1 MRKKKI
7 TSKISRP
14 KELRNISSKNLKVI
28 NSITRIV
35 TSYDYDKYGRT
46 IGTRKEVW
54 SSDRP
59 ALTARTTEKYEYDAL
74 GRKQSTTTETRKE
87 GIDVDASEISN
98 VVLDAQGRITS
109 YDYTKDGTTH
119 HVSNITYYEDG
130 PYKDYIAS
138 YTESDGTE
146 TVIYSDMTYD
156 ETGTLISFTKTLPDG
171 TKEYHSITR
180 DENGEITEYVIRDE
194 DGQIISSFTF

>member
-1 MRKKKI
+1 
-7 TSKISRP
+7 
-14 KELRNISSKNLKVI
+14 VI
-28 NSITRIV
+28 NKITRIV
-35 TSYDYDKYGRT
+35 TSYDYDKNGRV

-59 ALTARTTEKYEYDAL
+59 ALTARTTQKYDYDAL
-74 GRKQSTTTETRKE
+74 GRVQSKTTETRKE

-119 HVSNITYYEDG
+119 HVSDITYYEDG

-138 YTESDGTE
+138 YTISDGTG
-146 TVIYSDMTYD
+146 TVVYSDMTYD
-156 ETGTLISFTKTLPDG
+156 ENGDLLSFTKTLPDE
-171 TKEYHSITR
+171 TKERHSATR
-180 DENGEITEYVIRDE
+180 DKNGRATKYVIRDE
-194 DGQIISSFTF
+194 NGQIITSLNL